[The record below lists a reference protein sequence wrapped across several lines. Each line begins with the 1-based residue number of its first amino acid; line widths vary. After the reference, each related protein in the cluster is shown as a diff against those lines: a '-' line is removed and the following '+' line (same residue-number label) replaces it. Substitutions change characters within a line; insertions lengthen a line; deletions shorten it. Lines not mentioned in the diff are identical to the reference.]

1 MLQSDRRRLL
11 GVQKMD
17 NKRMRPGQIF
27 EVDDKEDIN
36 FMAYDPQGSFM
47 NSFLGSSGG
56 LGAASA
62 SHQSNCQAYG
72 QQMMNAYS
80 SQTAEQYAERQ
91 KQREEEE
98 ARVAEEQKRKDELRA
113 LNRPKM
119 MQCFGGSI
127 ICLAFAVLFFSM
139 NMSFHNTDYNT
150 SLVSSVMWFLD
161 VVSVGS
167 AIGLGLL
174 GRYYS
179 K

>member
-1 MLQSDRRRLL
+1 MPIL
-11 GVQKMD
+11 
-17 NKRMRPGQIF
+17 PGRIF
-27 EVDDKEDIN
+27 ELDDKEDIN
-36 FMAYDPQGSFM
+36 FMGYSPQQYQNNVGNL
-47 NSFLGSSGG
+47 NSMLGALGG
-56 LGAASA
+56 LAGNSA
-62 SHQSNCQAYG
+62 GYAQSTYNNANNCAQY
-72 QQMMNAYS
+72 QPY
-80 SQTAEQYAERQ
+80 TAEELAEQQ
-91 KQREEEE
+91 KLREEEE

-127 ICLAFAVLFFSM
+127 LCLAFAVLFFSM

>member
-1 MLQSDRRRLL
+1 MGFSPQQYQNDYNSMLGAL
-11 GVQKMD
+11 G
-17 NKRMRPGQIF
+17 
-27 EVDDKEDIN
+27 
-36 FMAYDPQGSFM
+36 A
-47 NSFLGSSGG
+47 LGG
-56 LGAASA
+56 LAGQGGGGYA
-62 SHQSNCQAYG
+62 NCAQQAQY
-72 QQMMNAYS
+72 QPY
-80 SQTAEQYAERQ
+80 TAEELVERQ

-98 ARVAEEQKRKDELRA
+98 VRAVEEQKRKDELRA

-119 MQCFGGSI
+119 IQCFGGSI

-139 NMSFHNTDYNT
+139 NMSFHNIDYNT